1 MRAQL
6 SQLPGWRLLQCQVP
20 DGARFNEMVFDGDCF
35 CSPGSVAK
43 GSRLEL
49 GVWGLDPCS
58 LCVSRLDVWGR
69 LSSSVVV
76 SEQICRCNSVP
87 MEKVAKGVM
96 YGCCKVDVAPFR
108 VAGGY
113 S

>member
-96 YGCCKVDVAPFR
+96 YGCFKGDVAPFR

>member
-1 MRAQL
+1 MPSA
-6 SQLPGWRLLQCQVP
+6 GWRTIHRDGVRWRFFFCFP
-20 DGARFNEMVFDGDCF
+20 D
-35 CSPGSVAK
+35 SIAK

-58 LCVSRLDVWGR
+58 LCVSRLGVWGR

-76 SEQICRCNSVP
+76 SEQMCRCNSVP

-96 YGCCKVDVAPFR
+96 YGCFKGDVAPFR